1 MKMAILC
8 WKGVNMSQAGNSND
22 ITRNYLDSL
31 LIETRYLNGTNPD
44 TTFTLYGETFASPI
58 MTAALSHLTQMGEG
72 GMAEGIA
79 KGALSAGCLMWYG
92 AAEEDEIQ
100 MLSDTGVHLIE
111 IIKPYKNRDL
121 ICKKIKH
128 AESLGLLAVGID
140 IDHPYAND
148 GSPDIVDGEELK
160 TLTGEE
166 LADIVNSTQLPL
178 IAKGVLSLHDAE
190 ISLQAGVKGMVL
202 SHHNNR
208 IEYAIPP
215 VYILPEIA
223 KMAGEDVPVFVDGMI
238 QTGMDAFKAIAL
250 GAKGV
255 CIGRPLMAA
264 YTKGKEQGVC
274 EYLQKKRDEL
284 AKAMAYTGCTDL
296 GKMDPS
302 VIHRI

>member
-1 MKMAILC
+1 MA
-8 WKGVNMSQAGNSND
+8 QAGNSNT

-31 LIETRYLNGTNPD
+31 LIETRYMNSTNPD

-58 MTAALSHLTQMGEG
+58 MTAALSHLAQIAEG

-79 KGALSAGCLMWYG
+79 RGALDAGCVMWYG
-92 AAEEDEIQ
+92 AAEEEEIQ
-100 MLSDTGVHLIE
+100 MLADTGVRLIE
-111 IIKPYKNRDL
+111 IIKPYTNRD
-121 ICKKIKH
+121 IIYKKIRH
-128 AESLGLLAVGID
+128 AESLGLMAVGID
-140 IDHPYAND
+140 IDHPFAND

-160 TLTGEE
+160 ALTTAE
-166 LADIVNSTQLPL
+166 LAEIVKSTRLPL
-178 IAKGVLSLHDAE
+178 ITKGVLSLYDAD

-215 VYILPEIA
+215 VYLLPEVC
-223 KMAGEDVPVFVDGMI
+223 KLAGEDVPVFVDGMI

-264 YTKGKEQGVC
+264 YTKAKAQGVSD
-274 EYLQKKRDEL
+274 YLR
-284 AKAMAYTGCTDL
+284 
-296 GKMDPS
+296 
-302 VIHRI
+302 V

>member
-1 MKMAILC
+1 M
-8 WKGVNMSQAGNSND
+8 VQAGNSNT

-31 LIETRYLNGTNPD
+31 LIETRYMNSTNPD

-58 MTAALSHLTQMGEG
+58 MTAALSHLAQIAEG

-79 KGALSAGCLMWYG
+79 RGALDAGCVMWYG
-92 AAEEDEIQ
+92 AAEEEEIQ
-100 MLSDTGVHLIE
+100 MLADTGVRLIE
-111 IIKPYKNRDL
+111 IIKPYTNRD
-121 ICKKIKH
+121 IIYKKIRH
-128 AESLGLLAVGID
+128 AESLGLMAVGID
-140 IDHPYAND
+140 IDHPFAND

-160 TLTGEE
+160 ALTTAE
-166 LADIVNSTQLPL
+166 LTEIVKSTNLPL
-178 IAKGVLSLHDAE
+178 ITKGVLSLYDAD

-215 VYILPEIA
+215 VYLLPEVC
-223 KMAGEDVPVFVDGMI
+223 KLAGEDVPVFVDGMI

-264 YTKGKEQGVC
+264 YTKAKAQGVSD
-274 EYLQKKRDEL
+274 YLKNARDEL

-302 VIHRI
+302 VIHVVK

>member
-1 MKMAILC
+1 MA
-8 WKGVNMSQAGNSND
+8 QAGNSNT

-31 LIETRYLNGTNPD
+31 LIETRYMNSTNPD

-58 MTAALSHLTQMGEG
+58 MTAALSHLAQIAEG

-79 KGALSAGCLMWYG
+79 RGALDAGCVMWYG
-92 AAEEDEIQ
+92 AAEEEEIQ
-100 MLSDTGVHLIE
+100 MLADTGVRLIE
-111 IIKPYKNRDL
+111 IIKPYTNRD
-121 ICKKIKH
+121 IIYKKIRH
-128 AESLGLLAVGID
+128 AESLGLMAVGID
-140 IDHPYAND
+140 IDHPFAND

-160 TLTGEE
+160 ALTTAE
-166 LADIVNSTQLPL
+166 LAEIVKSTRLPL
-178 IAKGVLSLHDAE
+178 ITKGVLSLYDAD

-215 VYILPEIA
+215 VYLLPEVC
-223 KMAGEDVPVFVDGMI
+223 KLAGEDVPVFVDGMI

-264 YTKGKEQGVC
+264 YTKAKAQGVSD
-274 EYLQKKRDEL
+274 YLKNARDEL

-302 VIHRI
+302 VIHVVK